1 MNFKDRDYSDE
12 KLLAH
17 VLGEL
22 DAAESLKF
30 EEAAKNDPLL
40 ASRIES
46 LKAEC
51 AKLADSFAEESRAD
65 AADEKITRER
75 DEFIEAMLSLEAEHK
90 KASKKS
96 ALSRLVY
103 WGPAIAV
110 AACAAFVFYVGPARD
125 GAVPPDDA
133 AFAARPI
140 PSVINVE
147 NMPAPK
153 KAPGVLRVAAAPSA
167 EASSAGDTVDDLI
180 EKGRREYLAGDLNKA
195 QATISMAEKAFPE
208 NAKVKAQSDRLTYLA
223 TREVL
228 LDEVSFS
235 WKRPKVY
242 DGDSTNSSGVAAKNT
257 TDAEKRREL
266 ARASVHSKDGE
277 FQASGLMESVPRSQV
292 DLDIVPLGAS
302 VASADID
309 IEMDAAGI
317 NSLTD
322 KEMVSTMPSMPS
334 IMVLGS
340 SSSKRAAP
348 RIKRE
353 RVSGTDESYAPIPEN
368 NFSSTLEK
376 PLSTFSI
383 NTGSA
388 SYANAR
394 RIINNGGRPPA
405 DAVRT
410 EEFINYFTYG
420 YKAPDAS
427 SPIPF
432 AVHTALSRAPWDES
446 HILMR
451 VGIRVKDIEWK
462 NRPASNL
469 VFLVDVSGSMGD
481 ENKLPL
487 VKDALRMLAGR
498 LDRRDR
504 VAIVA
509 YASNVKLVLPSTT
522 ADNMETIIHAIDSLK
537 AGGATSGEGGIE
549 LAYDVAQKA
558 MLKDGV
564 NRVIICS
571 DGDFNVGKS
580 SVEDV
585 KELIKEK
592 ARSGVFL
599 SVAGFGA
606 GNYKDDMMESLAKN
620 GNGNYSYVDSLLEA
634 KKVFVSESVAKLNC
648 MAKDVKI
655 QVEFNPARV
664 RSYKLLGYENRR
676 LAEADFNNDKKD
688 AGEAGAGESVTA
700 IYEIIPTDVPAEDSA
715 DETRAADEL
724 KYSKVEAGT
733 AHSDELATVKIRWK
747 EPDAEISAKAETVVK
762 AQESV
767 PQIEDADEDF
777 RFAVA
782 AAMFAMKLRNE
793 ESMWDV
799 YYLEI
804 FDLAKS
810 AVGNDKD
817 GSRAEFLELVRRI
830 SL

>member
-1 MNFKDRDYSDE
+1 MLN
-12 KLLAH
+12 LL
-17 VLGEL
+17 
-22 DAAESLKF
+22 
-30 EEAAKNDPLL
+30 N
-40 ASRIES
+40 
-46 LKAEC
+46 
-51 AKLADSFAEESRAD
+51 
-65 AADEKITRER
+65 ITTNM
-75 DEFIEAMLSLEAEHK
+75 DLTWGS
-90 KASKKS
+90 
-96 ALSRLVY
+96 VY
-103 WGPAIAV
+103 FG
-110 AACAAFVFYVGPARD
+110 G
-125 GAVPPDDA
+125 
-133 AFAARPI
+133 
-140 PSVINVE
+140 
-147 NMPAPK
+147 
-153 KAPGVLRVAAAPSA
+153 
-167 EASSAGDTVDDLI
+167 
-180 EKGRREYLAGDLNKA
+180 
-195 QATISMAEKAFPE
+195 
-208 NAKVKAQSDRLTYLA
+208 
-223 TREVL
+223 
-228 LDEVSFS
+228 
-235 WKRPKVY
+235 
-242 DGDSTNSSGVAAKNT
+242 
-257 TDAEKRREL
+257 
-266 ARASVHSKDGE
+266 
-277 FQASGLMESVPRSQV
+277 
-292 DLDIVPLGAS
+292 
-302 VASADID
+302 
-309 IEMDAAGI
+309 
-317 NSLTD
+317 
-322 KEMVSTMPSMPS
+322 
-334 IMVLGS
+334 
-340 SSSKRAAP
+340 
-348 RIKRE
+348 
-353 RVSGTDESYAPIPEN
+353 GTS
-368 NFSSTLEK
+368 
-376 PLSTFSI
+376 
-383 NTGSA
+383 
-388 SYANAR
+388 
-394 RIINNGGRPPA
+394 GGRPALCIFGFPIYVYA
-405 DAVRT
+405 LLIVSGMALAILVAGL
-410 EEFINYFTYG
+410 YFKKRG
-420 YKAPDAS
+420 YDPYDITVYALVV
-427 SPIPF
+427 IPF
-432 AVHTALSRAPWDES
+432 GVLGARMYVYIFPWDES

-451 VGIRVKDIEWK
+451 VGIRVKDIEWQ

-676 LAEADFNNDKKD
+676 LAEADFNSDKKD

-700 IYEIIPTDVPAEDSA
+700 IYEVIPADVPAEDSA

-724 KYSKVEAGT
+724 KYFKVEAGT